1 MNRWVALTLFLL
13 ASFAAAAIGG
23 SATAASVRDWYPT
36 LTKPPWNPPSWV
48 FGPAWTVLYTLMSI
62 AAWRVW
68 LRREQPGAKAILWL
82 HGVQLVLNALWSV
95 LFFGLQRPDWALVN
109 ILGLLTVLVVIQ
121 FRLFRADRTAGWL
134 WLAYVAWVTFAA
146 TLNKA
151 IWLLN

>member
-1 MNRWVALTLFLL
+1 MNRWVALVLFLL

-23 SATAASVRDWYPT
+23 SATAASVREWYPT
-36 LTKPPWNPPSWV
+36 LAKPPWNPPSWV

-68 LRREQPGAKAILWL
+68 LQRDRPGAKLTLWL
-82 HGVQLVLNALWSV
+82 HGAQLVLNTLWSI
-95 LFFGLQRPDWALVN
+95 LFFGLQRPDLALID
-109 ILGLLTVLVVIQ
+109 ILALLGVLVVMQ
-121 FRLFRADRTAGWL
+121 LRLFRLDRAAAWMWL
-134 WLAYVAWVTFAA
+134 PYIAWVTFAM